1 MARKYNLPVIIME
14 PVKGGM
20 LATPPKTVAEVFD
33 KADSSKSYASFAIKF
48 AANHVW
54 KLSFFVLKHFRK
66 KVKIKI
72 SIIIYK
78 KWLYYKR
85 MNG

>member
-1 MARKYNLPVIIME
+1 ME

-20 LATPPKTVAEVFD
+20 LATPPKPVAEVFD
-33 KADSSKSYASFAIKF
+33 KADNSKSYASFAIKF

-54 KLSFFVLKHFRK
+54 KVYFFVLKHFRK